1 MPLSPQPLEVRRLKL
16 GHRKYYHENGSSGGK
31 STLFCALVSSG
42 WKAKAQG
49 SRKGGVCVC
58 VAL

>member
-1 MPLSPQPLEVRRLKL
+1 MFQGRVH
-16 GHRKYYHENGSSGGK
+16 GYGSSGGK

-49 SRKGGVCVC
+49 SRKGGVCVYVLRC
-58 VAL
+58 EMDGSA